1 MGLVGE
7 ASVKRM
13 VLAHRTTSNDLRPSI
28 RAVPFVEGPPVL
40 RITPRER
47 EHLAT
52 IATVMRVPAGSIL
65 CHAGQEAKAVFSVTS
80 GTLASFR
87 ERRDGT
93 RKIFAFLFAEDL
105 FGLARRGRYVNSVK
119 TITPA
124 VVFRMPVDAL
134 TGLLTRDAALQ
145 FRFLCKTTQVVRD
158 AQRQALMTTVRDPVE
173 RVALFLSMLE
183 EAQGEKR
190 KDRDPIYIPMT
201 RQDVADYLNL
211 PPGSVKAAVDALES
225 RGLVRRSSPTASPS
239 PIARASTR
247 WWTATRWR
255 TDRRV

>member
-1 MGLVGE
+1 MKRP
-7 ASVKRM
+7 ASASRP
-13 VLAHRTTSNDLRPSI
+13 TPDDLRPSI
-28 RAVPFVEGPPVL
+28 RAIPFFDGPPVL
-40 RITPRER
+40 RISARER

-52 IATVMRVPAGSIL
+52 IATVMRVPAGSVL
-65 CHAGQEAKAVFSVTS
+65 CHSGHDAKAIFSVTS

-87 ERRDGT
+87 QRPDGS

-119 TITPA
+119 AITPS

-134 TGLLTRDAALQ
+134 TGLLTRDASLQ

-158 AQRQALMTTVRDPVE
+158 AQRQALMMTIRDPVE
-173 RVALFLSMLE
+173 RVALFLAMLE

-190 KDRDPIYIPMT
+190 HAHEAIDIPMT

-211 PPGSVKAAVDALES
+211 PQGSIKAAVDALES
-225 RGLVRRSSPTASPS
+225 RGLVKRGDRT
-239 PIARASTR
+239 IAI
-247 WWTATRWR
+247 
-255 TDRRV
+255 TDRPRFDAMVNGDSVE

>member
-1 MGLVGE
+1 MDLVGE

-13 VLAHRTTSNDLRPSI
+13 VLAHRRTSDELRPSI
-28 RAVPFVEGPPVL
+28 RAVPFFDGPPVL
-40 RITPRER
+40 RMSARER

-52 IATVMRVPAGSIL
+52 IATIMRVPAGSIL
-65 CHAGQEAKAVFSVTS
+65 CHAGQEAKAVFSITS

-119 TITPA
+119 AITPS
-124 VVFRMPVDAL
+124 VVFRMPIDAL
-134 TGLLTRDAALQ
+134 TGLLTRDASLQ

-158 AQRQALMTTVRDPVE
+158 AQRQALMTTIRDPVE

-183 EAQGEKR
+183 EAQGDKR
-190 KDRDPIYIPMT
+190 SDRDPVHIPMT

-211 PPGSVKAAVDALES
+211 PSGSIKAAVDALES
-225 RGLVRRSSPTASPS
+225 RGLVRRIPPDG
-239 PIARASTR
+239 IAIIDRAR
-247 WWTATRWR
+247 FEAL
-255 TDRRV
+255 VEGEL

>member
-1 MGLVGE
+1 MPSSAGGIVKKE
-7 ASVKRM
+7 A
-13 VLAHRTTSNDLRPSI
+13 LALRRGPDELRPSI
-28 RAVPFVEGPPVL
+28 RAVPFLDGPPVL
-40 RITPRER
+40 RMNARER

-52 IATVMRVPAGSIL
+52 IATVMRVPAGTIL
-65 CHAGQEAKAVFSVTS
+65 CHSGHEAKAVFSVTS

-87 ERRDGT
+87 ERPDGT

-134 TGLLTRDAALQ
+134 NGLLTRDAALQ
-145 FRFLCKTTQVVRD
+145 FRFLCKTTQVIRD

-173 RVALFLSMLE
+173 RVALFLAMLE

-190 KDRDPIYIPMT
+190 NEREPIGIPMT

-211 PPGSVKAAVDALES
+211 PSGTIRASVDALES
-225 RGLVRRSSPTASPS
+225 RGIVRRDVNAGAIVITNREAFN
-239 PIARASTR
+239 ALVNGDQA
-247 WWTATRWR
+247 
-255 TDRRV
+255 D

>member
-1 MGLVGE
+1 
-7 ASVKRM
+7 VK
-13 VLAHRTTSNDLRPSI
+13 HRVAFALRSTPADLRPSI
-28 RAVPFVEGPPVL
+28 RAVPFFEGPPVL
-40 RITPRER
+40 RMSTRER

-52 IATVMRVPAGSIL
+52 IATVMRVPAGSVL
-65 CHAGQEAKAVFSVTS
+65 CHAGHDAKAIFSVTS
-80 GTLASFR
+80 GTLASYR
-87 ERRDGT
+87 ERPDGT

-119 TITPA
+119 AITPS
-124 VVFRMPVDAL
+124 VVFRMPIDAL
-134 TGLLTRDAALQ
+134 TGLLTRDASLQ

-190 KDRDPIYIPMT
+190 TESDPIEIPMT

-225 RGLVRRSSPTASPS
+225 RGLVKRQQGA
-239 PIARASTR
+239 IAI
-247 WWTATRWR
+247 
-255 TDRRV
+255 TDRERFDALVRGETSSE